1 MTVEQEKDM
10 TDDMTVEQ
18 WLAIRKEAARQIDP
32 ETAEVHWW
40 YVQTMD
46 PYGVDPDLPEEYQQI
61 GRGYFARSP
70 GSDVWVSFYDLPE
83 ATVEALWA
91 KESEWNE
98 RSTRDEDDLSW
109 LVN

>member
-1 MTVEQEKDM
+1 M

-32 ETAEVHWW
+32 ETAEVTWR

-46 PYGVDPDLPEEYQQI
+46 PYGVHPDLPEEWEQI

-70 GSDVWVSFYDLPE
+70 RSDVWVSFYDLPK
-83 ATVEALWA
+83 ATREALW
-91 KESEWNE
+91 KK
-98 RSTRDEDDLSW
+98 DG
-109 LVN
+109 

>member
-1 MTVEQEKDM
+1 M

-32 ETAEVHWW
+32 ETAEVDWW

-46 PYGVDPDLPEEYQQI
+46 PAASTPI
-61 GRGYFARSP
+61 CRRSTSRYFACSP
-70 GSDVWVSFYDLPE
+70 GSDVWVSFYDLPA
-83 ATVEALWA
+83 ATAEALWA

-98 RSTRDEDDLSW
+98 RSTRDENDLSW
-109 LVN
+109 LVD